1 MSQNEDNESVG
12 SLPRGLITRRGTQNL
27 STQRLPSLRSESH
40 SSQQLLSSNVT
51 SNSLPITTKGG
62 VLKRTFKPTIPVRR
76 NASEDNTSPQ
86 MTDNSNNKKGKQSRS
101 NSKMNNRGNNR
112 GIDQKKLVQMEA
124 AVFNGANSQELKSSR
139 LNESS
144 SLRKRSSLPNESRVR
159 AEVKTEREDKNS
171 EKSSLRIEPKIK
183 LESKAALIRKLYGDN
198 FIDDDNESDEELVLP
213 KGWESVSTHR
223 DHKQSIV
230 EPLNPYNLL
239 NTQNEDKFLL
249 MQIPEAF
256 LKRADGYVGKI
267 RVYKSGRVEL
277 EDSESGI
284 KFDILFDN
292 KINVNNVK
300 QENKLSKE
308 INSNQSQDLSQDVVS
323 FSGNDLKV
331 LGVLQHKEVLLAVP
345 QIPLDDHIGPNIPL

>member
-1 MSQNEDNESVG
+1 MSQNEDTEGVG

-27 STQRLPSLRSESH
+27 STQRLPSLRSESQ

-86 MTDNSNNKKGKQSRS
+86 MTDNSSNNRRGKQSRS
-101 NSKMNNRGNNR
+101 NSKVNNRGKQS
-112 GIDQKKLVQMEA
+112 DQKKLIQMEA
-124 AVFNGANSQELKSSR
+124 AVFSGANNQELRSSR

-144 SLRKRSSLPNESRVR
+144 SLRNRSSLSNESRVR
-159 AEVKTEREDKNS
+159 AEVKTEREEKNS

-223 DHKQSIV
+223 DHKQPTV

-239 NTQNEDKFLL
+239 ETQNEDKFLL

-277 EDSESGI
+277 EDIESGI

-292 KINVNNVK
+292 KLNVNNVK
-300 QENKLSKE
+300 QENKSKE
-308 INSNQSQDLSQDVVS
+308 INPNQSQDFSQDVVS

>member
-1 MSQNEDNESVG
+1 MSQNEDNESIG

-27 STQRLPSLRSESH
+27 SIQRLPSLRSESQ

-76 NASEDNTSPQ
+76 NASEDNASPQ
-86 MTDNSNNKKGKQSRS
+86 MTDNSSNNRKAKQSRS
-101 NSKMNNRGNNR
+101 HSKVNNRGKQS
-112 GIDQKKLVQMEA
+112 DQKLIQMEA
-124 AVFNGANSQELKSSR
+124 AVFSGANNQELRSSR

-144 SLRKRSSLPNESRVR
+144 SLRNRSSLSNESRFR
-159 AEVKTEREDKNS
+159 AEVKSEREDNKNS

-198 FIDDDNESDEELVLP
+198 FIDEDNESDEELVLP

-223 DHKQSIV
+223 DHKQPIV

-277 EDSESGI
+277 EDIESGI
-284 KFDILFDN
+284 KFDILFD
-292 KINVNNVK
+292 KKLNVNNVK
-300 QENKLSKE
+300 QENKSSKE
-308 INSNQSQDLSQDVVS
+308 INANQSQDLSQDVVS

-331 LGVLQHKEVLLAVP
+331 LGVLQHREVLLAVP
-345 QIPLDDHIGPNIPL
+345 QIPLDNHIGPNIPL